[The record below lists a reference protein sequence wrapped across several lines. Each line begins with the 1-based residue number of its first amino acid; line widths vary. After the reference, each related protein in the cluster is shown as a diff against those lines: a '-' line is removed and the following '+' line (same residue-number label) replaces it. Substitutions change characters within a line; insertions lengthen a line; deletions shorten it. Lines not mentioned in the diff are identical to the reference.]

1 MAAHET
7 DGASVAD
14 EAARLAEAFA
24 GWAGRHHFNATDPGG
39 EEPVVAGDTARA
51 EQPLCDCAHGATVEA
66 VCRNCP
72 VCRAAGL
79 IQAVSP
85 ELLDRA
91 ADLLEL
97 LASGLHSAAAGRR
110 APDDRQ

>member
-1 MAAHET
+1 MAPSDT
-7 DGASVAD
+7 NGASVAD

-24 GWAGRHHFNATDPGG
+24 GWAGRNHFTASTSGDDELAVVDGAGG
-39 EEPVVAGDTARA
+39 AA
-51 EQPLCDCAHGATVEA
+51 QPSCDCAHGPGVEA

-110 APDDRQ
+110 APDDQQ